1 MREEPET
8 VADFGFGHQ
17 HGPACRRHPC
27 EHRREVVA
35 TVRDLAELHAISERL
50 DSEQPSTK
58 ERADA
63 IRKAARRS
71 KEWIVD
77 NLGKDAFEGFKVG
90 LESIVKDNEE
100 KVEGGAL

>member
-1 MREEPET
+1 MEAGSGEL
-8 VADFGFGHQ
+8 
-17 HGPACRRHPC
+17 PA
-27 EHRREVVA
+27 EDSGGSE
-35 TVRDLAELHAISERL
+35 AEALRGA
-50 DSEQPSTK
+50 
-58 ERADA
+58 ADA